1 LSRDVYR
8 VAQRLDFFRLMS
20 MYFGGIGHYVG
31 NVLTV
36 FTVYFVCMLMLALA
50 LFDEETIGDRKLTP
64 AGGIQ
69 MLLGGM
75 GLLNTFPLFATLG
88 VEMGWWASFMEVSG
102 LLLHTKTD
110 TNLKLTQYRRLF
122 RFS

>member
-1 LSRDVYR
+1 MPRC
-8 VAQRLDFFRLMS
+8 VAA
-20 MYFGGIGHYVG
+20 V
-31 NVLTV
+31 V
-36 FTVYFVCMLMLALA
+36 LMLALA